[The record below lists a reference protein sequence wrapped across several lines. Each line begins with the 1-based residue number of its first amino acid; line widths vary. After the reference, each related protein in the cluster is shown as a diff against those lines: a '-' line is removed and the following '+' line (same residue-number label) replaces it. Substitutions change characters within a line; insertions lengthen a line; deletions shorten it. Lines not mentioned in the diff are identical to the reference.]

1 MANEIYNSTWWGD
14 ASFTART
21 LLDGYSDGVVLG
33 GQLEMQSRVE
43 SEIAVLESAVCASNE
58 LHKIANS

>member
-14 ASFTART
+14 ASYTART
-21 LLDGYSDGVVLG
+21 LLDGYSGGIILG

-43 SEIAVLESAVCASNE
+43 SEGGVLESAICASNE